1 MKSKLTILLTSLLL
15 IFTLIPLIPAT
26 STFASSSFYR
36 DVPKHHINYEE
47 INYLLN
53 MGVIEPAESFGVTN
67 IATREEVAVMIAK
80 AVGLDGTQRKTKFKD
95 VPANHPNS
103 GYIQSA
109 VEAGIINGYPD
120 GTFQPNTLLNR
131 GHIAAFI
138 ARAYDLPM
146 GSTTFKDVPK
156 GHTAYEAVKQLV
168 AAGITTGY
176 EDGSFKPEKHLTRA
190 HTAIFLA
197 RAMHYKENENNY
209 SDIKPLALPIDDRES
224 IGIDATKGYNGGV
237 LIIEN

>member
-1 MKSKLTILLTSLLL
+1 MKNNIIILFVSILTS
-15 IFTLIPLIPAT
+15 FTFIPSST
-26 STFASSSFYR
+26 TFADTEVYQ
-36 DVPKHHINYEE
+36 DVPKHYMYYQE
-47 INYLLN
+47 ITYLLN
-53 MGVIEPAESFGVTN
+53 MDVIEPAHTFGVTKT
-67 IATREEVAVMIAK
+67 ATREEVAVMIAK

-131 GHIAAFI
+131 GHMAAFI
-138 ARAYDLPM
+138 SRAYDLPM
-146 GSTTFKDVPK
+146 GSAVFKDVPK

-168 AAGITTGY
+168 ASEITTGY
-176 EDGSFKPEKHLTRA
+176 EDGTFKPEKQLTRA
-190 HTAIFLA
+190 HTAVFVA
-197 RAMHYKENENNY
+197 RAMKFKARTDSNE
-209 SDIKPLALPIDDRES
+209 KPLTLPVDDRES

-237 LIIEN
+237 LIIED